1 MQLPD
6 DPVIHACALT
16 YLSDLSNG
24 FAAGTVPG
32 VPRGGPSIDHA
43 MWFHHMLRVDDW
55 LLLDSWPLKTI
66 GSRGLYS
73 GSIHD
78 REGRLGAVLMQEV
91 LFRSAR

>member
-1 MQLPD
+1 
-6 DPVIHACALT
+6 
-16 YLSDLSNG
+16 
-24 FAAGTVPG
+24 
-32 VPRGGPSIDHA
+32 

-55 LLLDSWPLKTI
+55 LRLDSWPLKTI

-91 LFRSAR
+91 LFRSAG